1 VSERVISDPTVAGWE
16 LNPDTGYWMWAAGS
30 GGGGSIQDGDTEGQ
44 ITTWSGDEWAP
55 EGAVV
60 AGDGN
65 LSVTSSTDTATIDLN
80 NSVGNYEIANNE
92 YGSIAINYNG
102 DERFVL
108 ASNGDVYVQGRLFV
122 SGQEVTAGGGA
133 SLWVEESPGVIKYT
147 GTAKATT
154 LIGTG

>member
-30 GGGGSIQDGDTEGQ
+30 DGSGGSIQDGDTEGQ
-44 ITTWSGDEWAP
+44 ITTWSGDEWTP

-65 LSVTSSTDTATIDLN
+65 LSVTSSTDTATINLN

-102 DERFVL
+102 EERFVL

-122 SGQEVTAGGGA
+122 SGQEVTAGA
-133 SLWVEESPGVIKYT
+133 SLWTDNGDGTISSAK
-147 GTAKATT
+147 TAKAPDFVTT
-154 LIGTG
+154 

>member
-1 VSERVISDPTVAGWE
+1 
-16 LNPDTGYWMWAAGS
+16 MWAAGS
-30 GGGGSIQDGDTEGQ
+30 DGSGGSIQDGDTEGQ
-44 ITTWSGDEWAP
+44 ITTWSGDEWTP

-65 LSVTSSTDTATIDLN
+65 LSVTSSTDTATINLN

-102 DERFVL
+102 EERFVL

-122 SGQEVTAGGGA
+122 SGQEVTAGA
-133 SLWVEESPGVIKYT
+133 SLWTDNGDGTISSAK
-147 GTAKATT
+147 TAKAPDFVTT
-154 LIGTG
+154 